1 MGMCRAKRGVLG
13 AIQKLS
19 RKVALWA
26 TLCSACLGQH
36 TQAAQRQMKSSD
48 DFNPCYWSSKE
59 ALPRSGPTVTQ
70 FFHFSSHVFS
80 VMPSSGS
87 LGNKAYLW
95 VSGKRNADSQRLRQ
109 TFNQSCRINPP
120 EHVSVKPGRWWWLG
134 YFPGSRPAAG
144 INRRPGTLWGP
155 CLTRPGSADLSVE
168 MSYAPDLWPPLF
180 LGVPYFKTDPNGEL
194 RLRNGDMQ
202 QNHGDMITNKKVQY
216 VAGDVWVTLNM
227 AISKLMGI
235 WMGKMMFKYPNLG
248 CIFQTHPSWDL
259 SSGFDRPG
267 QWQPQ

>member
-13 AIQKLS
+13 AIEKLS

-202 QNHGDMITNKKVQY
+202 QNHGDMITNKKSAICSRWCMGNSEHGNIQTY
-216 VAGDVWVTLNM
+216 GYLN
-227 AISKLMGI
+227 G
-235 WMGKMMFKYPNLG
+235 
-248 CIFQTHPSWDL
+248 
-259 SSGFDRPG
+259 
-267 QWQPQ
+267 